1 MSVPRW
7 KEHFA
12 ADIAMFEVTWLA
24 TPIIMQNFSLM
35 LKSQQINQEIS
46 KYFIT
51 K

>member
-12 ADIAMFEVTWLA
+12 ADIAIFEVMTSHA
-24 TPIIMQNFSLM
+24 QNFSLM